1 MNQPEDWQKKLI
13 DESLYLRGR
22 IIASYSQIEFLL
34 ADISVKLDLKF
45 PYLIKDRIK
54 AAKRIG
60 EREQFA
66 KYKAQLD
73 KVCDE
78 LLEFDDIRNFL
89 SHGFLTLHVDRVGKH
104 QFEYRMYQRTDGSFT
119 LMGGTTTIERLR
131 TAAEDMTAY
140 VEQSVELFK
149 RIYDEQKVEPV
160 NPRETGQC
168 P

>member
-1 MNQPEDWQKKLI
+1 MNQPSDWQKQLI

-54 AAKRIG
+54 AAKRVS

-66 KYKAQLD
+66 KYKAELD
-73 KVCDE
+73 TVCDG
-78 LLEFDDIRNFL
+78 LLVFDDIRNFL
-89 SHGFLTLHVDRVGKH
+89 SHGFLTLHVDRAGNH
-104 QFEYRMYQRTDGSFT
+104 QFEYRMYQRAEGTFA

-131 TAAEDMTAY
+131 SAAEDMTAY
-140 VEQSVELFK
+140 VEKSVELFR
-149 RIYDEQKVEPV
+149 RIYNEQKIESV
-160 NPRETGQC
+160 NPQA
-168 P
+168 